1 MKFNEKS
8 NKNSINSNNK
18 FDLIKNYTKFNNN
31 FQNEN
36 SKININYNNDKN
48 INKMNVDPRL
58 ELTLKYLDI
67 LSTLD
72 IFVNNCISFND
83 LLLLS
88 KKDLIELGFS
98 LVERNRIFNFSQEY
112 KNFGVKYN
120 ISEIN
125 DFFNKYENLNISL
138 VTNNNYNKYN
148 IKKKESNNENINHN
162 FINNNYN
169 NKLIL
174 EKNKISLN
182 SEKLKD
188 KTKSITNQNQKKN
201 NIYLIHDKNNKYLIN
216 KNKLNISSNINQKY
230 LNNNNNNIN
239 SSKLVRQNS
248 KLSKNSSYS
257 KSSKSRFVTIPK
269 SFITGGSSGSIIQ
282 KYQNITDEIDNYFKK
297 YNEYKEQKKNRM
309 KKYELISASYKRKN
323 NNYNYNNPVM
333 NNNMIKNN
341 KINDNFE
348 GENINK
354 NREDEINKKLSELQK
369 RKKEL
374 KDKLN
379 LVCEREN
386 KKLMIIK
393 FLEEE
398 DK

>member
-1 MKFNEKS
+1 M
-8 NKNSINSNNK
+8 
-18 FDLIKNYTKFNNN
+18 
-31 FQNEN
+31 
-36 SKININYNNDKN
+36 
-48 INKMNVDPRL
+48 
-58 ELTLKYLDI
+58 
-67 LSTLD
+67 
-72 IFVNNCISFND
+72 
-83 LLLLS
+83 
-88 KKDLIELGFS
+88 
-98 LVERNRIFNFSQEY
+98 
-112 KNFGVKYN
+112 
-120 ISEIN
+120 
-125 DFFNKYENLNISL
+125 
-138 VTNNNYNKYN
+138 
-148 IKKKESNNENINHN
+148 
-162 FINNNYN
+162 
-169 NKLIL
+169 
-174 EKNKISLN
+174 
-182 SEKLKD
+182 
-188 KTKSITNQNQKKN
+188 
-201 NIYLIHDKNNKYLIN
+201 
-216 KNKLNISSNINQKY
+216 
-230 LNNNNNNIN
+230 NNNNNIYQSRDTNYQDSMNSNQINNKNNLLN